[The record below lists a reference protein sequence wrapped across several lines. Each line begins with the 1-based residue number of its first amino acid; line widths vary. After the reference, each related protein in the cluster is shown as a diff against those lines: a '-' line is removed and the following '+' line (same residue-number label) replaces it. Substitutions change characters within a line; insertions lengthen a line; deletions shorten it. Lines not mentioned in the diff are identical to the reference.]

1 MRAAL
6 GLISLLIAL
15 VAVAVLAKMQ
25 SKVVSPAPA
34 SMQGEQLQQKFK
46 QAVEAATQPRAL
58 PDDEK

>member
-15 VAVAVLAKMQ
+15 AAVGLLAKKQ
-25 SKVVSPAPA
+25 SKVVSQVPA
-34 SMQGEQLQQKFK
+34 STQGEQLQQKFK
-46 QAVEAATQPRAL
+46 QAVEAATQPRTL